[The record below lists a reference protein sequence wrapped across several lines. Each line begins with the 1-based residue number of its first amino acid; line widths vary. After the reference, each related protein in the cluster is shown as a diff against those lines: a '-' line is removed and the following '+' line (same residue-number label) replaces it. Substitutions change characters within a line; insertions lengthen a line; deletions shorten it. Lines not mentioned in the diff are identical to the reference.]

1 MHWTYPSFHGRTLSY
16 DLSVVFSITQDSHP
30 LPPPATSQEEDDQ
43 LFEDHPWV
51 ERPVR
56 ADYGIN
62 IFLGSKS
69 FVNFN
74 AVFIDTCPVYI
85 GARCLIGPNCSF
97 YSGGHPLDPAVR
109 NGLEGPEFGKDIQ
122 IGDDCWLG
130 GNVIILPGI
139 TIGRGS
145 TIGAGSVVTKVTS
158 CTNIS
163 CLECIDIDLY
173 YRTCQLFM

>member
-1 MHWTYPSFHGRTLSY
+1 MERVSLAFCHIGRHMHWTYPSFHGRTLSY

-74 AVFIDTCPVYI
+74 AVFIDTCLYRSPMPDR
-85 GARCLIGPNCSF
+85 AELLFLLRRTSTGPGCEEW
-97 YSGGHPLDPAVR
+97 V
-109 NGLEGPEFGKDIQ
+109 
-122 IGDDCWLG
+122 
-130 GNVIILPGI
+130 
-139 TIGRGS
+139 GRS
-145 TIGAGSVVTKVTS
+145 RI
-158 CTNIS
+158 
-163 CLECIDIDLY
+163 
-173 YRTCQLFM
+173 R